1 MTAATEPA
9 HLARAPG
16 GCLSCLRDVPIEID
30 GVALFDCI
38 TLPGTSQQLQNC
50 SSFEQVQL
58 LARWLTEERL
68 ASAVPAV
75 MQSLRALPH
84 SGLWLLEQLQIGGN
98 ARKLLKEPT
107 ASSPSNNT
115 SAAASAPENNG
126 SAAME
131 ENHSQ
136 GAASHEN
143 NQNAAMEVDSDNGQG
158 DFEMAHCDDISLDL
172 TSHRSRGDSL
182 FQFAGAP
189 RSEFELEFPVCSAA
203 GATTPTAAIAASTTT
218 APASASAATASA
230 TAAVSEFEWA
240 AELDEGPAMAALQ
253 TGPSSAWSF
262 DSPPSDSGR
271 CVQARFTTLFLRH
284 GPDCGAHVASRTG
297 IKIPNLSP
305 PGDGAGKSVMEAH
318 VRKLVKARLERVFK
332 GVKFKAGPGSRKTV
346 FSCKKCEVFMAHYET
361 RLAPL

>member
-1 MTAATEPA
+1 M
-9 HLARAPG
+9 
-16 GCLSCLRDVPIEID
+16 
-30 GVALFDCI
+30 
-38 TLPGTSQQLQNC
+38 
-50 SSFEQVQL
+50 
-58 LARWLTEERL
+58 
-68 ASAVPAV
+68 
-75 MQSLRALPH
+75 
-84 SGLWLLEQLQIGGN
+84 
-98 ARKLLKEPT
+98 LKEPT

-143 NQNAAMEVDSDNGQG
+143 NQNAAMEVDSNNGQG
-158 DFEMAHCDDISLDL
+158 DFEMAHYDDISLDL

-189 RSEFELEFPVCSAA
+189 RSEFELELSVGHAA
-203 GATTPTAAIAASTTT
+203 GTTTPTAAIAASTTT

-240 AELDEGPAMAALQ
+240 AEVDEGPAMAALQ
-253 TGPSSAWSF
+253 TGPSAWSF
-262 DSPPSDSGR
+262 ASPPSDSGR
-271 CVQARFTTLFLRH
+271 CVQARFTNLFLRH

-297 IKIPNLSP
+297 IKTPNLSP